1 MVLLHFQSEND
12 KHLLQETSLAYYF
25 RLYIVTVFLERPADV
40 FGGYNV
46 VGSGGGAGVRR
57 RVERWILSQHQTL
70 NRIAEIRLKP
80 MLGSQNE
87 RILSGCCMC

>member
-1 MVLLHFQSEND
+1 MVLLRFWSEND

-25 RLYIVTVFLERPADV
+25 RLYIVTVFLERPANV
-40 FGGYNV
+40 FGGYYV
-46 VGSGGGAGVRR
+46 VGGGRR
-57 RVERWILSQHQTL
+57 RVERWILSLDQTL

-87 RILSGCCMC
+87 RILSGCYMC

>member
-46 VGSGGGAGVRR
+46 VGSGGR
-57 RVERWILSQHQTL
+57 
-70 NRIAEIRLKP
+70 
-80 MLGSQNE
+80 
-87 RILSGCCMC
+87 GCGGG

>member
-1 MVLLHFQSEND
+1 MVCFVENGFVVLFHFQSEND

-57 RVERWILSQHQTL
+57 RGTGRWGRDRAALSPGPGEPPSVM
-70 NRIAEIRLKP
+70 AP
-80 MLGSQNE
+80 
-87 RILSGCCMC
+87 

>member
-12 KHLLQETSLAYYF
+12 KYLLQETSSAYYF

-46 VGSGGGAGVRR
+46 VGWRRGGAEEGREVDS
-57 RVERWILSQHQTL
+57 VT
-70 NRIAEIRLKP
+70 AP
-80 MLGSQNE
+80 DT
-87 RILSGCCMC
+87 